1 MSFLQKVRV
10 TDVRNLASVTLTPS
24 PSINILYG
32 ANGSGK
38 TSFLEAVHILGTS
51 RSFRSAKVKPVIRQ
65 EQESCTVFGRV
76 KGKDS
81 IFSLG
86 VNRSQDAAC
95 KIHINGEVAR
105 LSSDLASILPLQVI
119 NPDTFRLLEGS
130 PKDRRQFLDWGVFH
144 VEHCFLQAWKRAHKS
159 MKQRNALLRH
169 GKISDSLI
177 DVWDSELSQSG
188 EEIDSYRRAYFEAL
202 KPVFE
207 ETLEK
212 LSGISDVQISY
223 TRGWDKESALRDVL
237 KRSLRRDSEAGYTQ
251 WGPHRADIR
260 LRYKGLPAVD
270 NLSRGQQ
277 KAVVCA
283 LKLAQ
288 GKLFSES
295 KPFGCVYLVDDLP
308 SELDKDHRFRL
319 CKMLEDMNAQV
330 FITCVDKS
338 ALGEVWS
345 TESDVKMFHVEHG
358 LLVEDSRVEQA
369 TAVEA

>member
-1 MSFLQKVRV
+1 
-10 TDVRNLASVTLTPS
+10 
-24 PSINILYG
+24 
-32 ANGSGK
+32 
-38 TSFLEAVHILGTS
+38 
-51 RSFRSAKVKPVIRQ
+51 
-65 EQESCTVFGRV
+65 
-76 KGKDS
+76 
-81 IFSLG
+81 
-86 VNRSQDAAC
+86 
-95 KIHINGEVAR
+95 
-105 LSSDLASILPLQVI
+105 
-119 NPDTFRLLEGS
+119 
-130 PKDRRQFLDWGVFH
+130 
-144 VEHCFLQAWKRAHKS
+144 

-177 DVWDSELSQSG
+177 DVWDGELSQSG
-188 EEIDSYRRAYFEAL
+188 EEIDCYRQAYFEAL

-212 LSGISDVQISY
+212 LSGISDIQISY
-223 TRGWDKESALRDVL
+223 TRGWDKESSLRDVL
-237 KRSLRRDSEAGYTQ
+237 KRSLRRDNEAGYTQ

-308 SELDKDHRFRL
+308 SELDKDHRLRL

-330 FITCVDKS
+330 FITCVDQGTLS
-338 ALGEVWS
+338 EVWS
-345 TESDVKMFHVEHG
+345 AESEVKMFHVEHG
-358 LLVEDSRVEQA
+358 TLIEDSRVEKA
-369 TAVEA
+369 PA